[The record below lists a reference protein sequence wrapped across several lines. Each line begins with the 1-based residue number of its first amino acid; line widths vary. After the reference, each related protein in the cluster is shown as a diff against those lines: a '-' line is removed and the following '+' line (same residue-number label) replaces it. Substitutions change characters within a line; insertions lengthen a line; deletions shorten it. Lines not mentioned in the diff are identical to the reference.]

1 MVLGSDGHLV
11 IISIHP
17 SGAIILTK
25 SRFGARNPC
34 DLVAYQVL
42 TAYGLYLQ
50 QFGGWEDRLTMR
62 ERMKAWSDT

>member
-1 MVLGSDGHLV
+1 M
-11 IISIHP
+11 
-17 SGAIILTK
+17 TK
-25 SRFGARNPC
+25 SRFGALNPYV
-34 DLVAYQVL
+34 LVAHQVL